1 MDRIFYFSINY
12 NSMNYLHNIGSYFL
26 MIAEMFRKP
35 TKWSVM
41 KQLILKDIED
51 LIIGS
56 LGIVAFISFF
66 VGGVITIQ
74 TALNIDNPLIPR
86 YLVGF
91 ATRQSIILEFAPTF
105 ISVIM
110 AGKVGSF
117 ITSSIGTMRVTEQ
130 IDALEVMGINSVN
143 YLVFPKTVAL
153 LLYPFV
159 ISIAMFLGIIG
170 GMAAC
175 VFGGYSTFED
185 YVTGIQ
191 MDFMP
196 FHMVYAFIKT
206 LVFAFLL
213 ATIPSFHGYY
223 MKGGALEV
231 GKASTTAFVWTS
243 VAIILLN
250 YILTQMLLS

>member
-1 MDRIFYFSINY
+1 MK
-12 NSMNYLHNIGSYFL
+12 YLSNIGAYFL
-26 MIAEMFRKP
+26 MIKEMFNKP

-41 KQLILKDIED
+41 KTLILKDIDD
-51 LIIGS
+51 LVINSI
-56 LGIVAFISFF
+56 GIVSFISFF

-74 TALNIDNPLIPR
+74 TALNISNPLIPK

-91 ATRQSIILEFAPTF
+91 ATRQSVILEFAPTF

-130 IDALEVMGINSVN
+130 IDALEVMGINSIN
-143 YLVFPKTVAL
+143 YLVFPKLVAL
-153 LLYPFV
+153 MLYPFV
-159 ISIAMFLGIIG
+159 ISVAIFLGIIG

-175 VFGGYSTFED
+175 VVGGFSSIDD
-185 YVTGIQ
+185 YILGIQ
-191 MDFMP
+191 TDFIP
-196 FHMVYAFIKT
+196 FHITYAFIKT
-206 LVFAFLL
+206 FVFAFLL
-213 ATIPSFHGYY
+213 ATIPSFFGYY

-231 GKASTTAFVWTS
+231 GKASTTSFVWTS
-243 VAIILLN
+243 VVIILLN